1 MQTVVVT
8 IVCVVLMVFGGM
20 TVSQGFVSS
29 VGSTSG
35 GWKEIEEDNDVNFD
49 IDILV
54 RKPDGT
60 VRTTIATNS

>member
-20 TVSQGFVSS
+20 TMSQGFVSS
-29 VGSTSG
+29 VDNTSV
-35 GWKEIEEDNDVNFD
+35 GWKEIEEDKDVNFD